1 MVKTSFDYYTR
12 PGLSMT
18 RWSLLLA
25 VLLLPRLL
33 GAQAAGCWTTPPAL
47 PDSAITLA
55 ALGHRTAHAVRI
67 TGAPPATD
75 GHLDEAAWCSAP
87 AATYSIMT
95 SPAPGRLASLPTVS
109 RVLYD
114 DDAVYFGIR
123 LWDPHPDSI
132 LAPFPRRD
140 DENISDWVFVEL
152 DTRHDRRSGFSF
164 GLNPRGVQVDGLWSD
179 DVNYDPAWNGVWQGA
194 SARDAQGWTAEFRI
208 PYSELALAS
217 GAAGTP
223 LTWGLNVYRYTPHR
237 GESSNWSPRLPSFA
251 GVVSHFNDLDGIVT
265 PRNHSRVDL
274 LPYVSVTG
282 SRASET
288 SEARAAA
295 GTEFRY
301 RPSSSTRVAVS
312 LHPDFGQVEA
322 DPSQVNLTTF
332 ETFLPEQRPLF
343 LESAQLLQFGTPLS
357 YHSRGTAFDQ
367 EAPFYSRRIGR
378 NSTVLGALRVN
389 GRTAGGWSGGLLDA
403 WTDSK
408 TDPLT
413 HFVAAR
419 LVREQ
424 QDGRAALGMIGTW
437 AHRFAM
443 DDEEA
448 TRLAGNA
455 VAIGADGRL
464 RFGGDAWQLSGSML
478 ASRVNGSEAMI
489 RGVEIA
495 QGYARPDSVRDRPKP
510 LDPATSLIGIA
521 MQGAL
526 ERTSGSL
533 TTGLSTRLVS
543 RGFELNDLGFQRN
556 SDWLLLATHWQW
568 LHYRPGHLI
577 RRWSVGSKQLGA
589 GWTLGGLRRSSVANL
604 TGTLDFRNYWG
615 ATVSWDHEFPAIDPE
630 ILRGGPAFRLPAR
643 ERYEVTGHTDSRRRW
658 QVNLTTSAEREPA
671 TGSWSWEVSPD
682 FFAFVTD
689 RLQLGLT
696 PLVGEAREVWQYVA
710 TAEDQAGIPHYV
722 LGRLHQTT
730 ASLTARGTYAFSSH
744 LTIQLYS
751 QLFLSDGWFDELKE
765 VTAPR
770 DPEPDRR
777 VSALGSEPAFEV
789 PDPDFSDRE
798 LHLNLLLRWEF
809 LPGST
814 LFLVWTHSRSADVPT
829 RFSLGDDVRTL
840 LRGPAENALQAK
852 VSYWIGGLGRG
863 G

>member
-1 MVKTSFDYYTR
+1 MVKTSFDYYTLS
-12 PGLSMT
+12 GLLMT
-18 RWSLLLA
+18 RRLL
-25 VLLLPRLL
+25 VLLILLHPARL
-33 GAQAAGCWTTPPAL
+33 GAQAPGCWVTPPAP
-47 PDSAITLA
+47 PDSAVRVT

-67 TGAPPATD
+67 SGAPPAID
-75 GHLDEAAWCSAP
+75 GRLTEAAWCEAP
-87 AATYSIMT
+87 AATYSIIS
-95 SPAPGRLASLPTVS
+95 SPAPGKVASLSTVT

-114 DDAVYFGIR
+114 DDAVYFAVR

-164 GLNPRGVQVDGLWSD
+164 GLNPRGVQVDGLWYD

-251 GVVSHFNDLDGIVT
+251 GIVSHFNDLDGIVA
-265 PRNHSRVDL
+265 PPGHSRVDVR
-274 LPYVSVTG
+274 PYVSVTG
-282 SRASET
+282 SRAHET
-288 SEARAAA
+288 SDARAAV
-295 GTEFRY
+295 GTELRY
-301 RPSSSTRVAVS
+301 RPSSSTRAALS

-343 LESAQLLQFGTPLS
+343 LESAQLLQFGAPLS
-357 YHSRGTAFDQ
+357 YHSRGTSFDE

-378 NSTVLGALRVN
+378 NSTVLGALRVS
-389 GRTAGGWSGGLLDA
+389 GRQATGWSGGLLDA
-403 WTDSK
+403 WTNSES
-408 TDPLT
+408 DPLT
-413 HFVAAR
+413 HFAAAR
-419 LVREQ
+419 LVREGS
-424 QDGRAALGMIGTW
+424 DGRAALGMIGTW
-437 AHRFAM
+437 THRFGM
-443 DDEEA
+443 EDLEA

-455 VAIGADGRL
+455 LSIGADGRL
-464 RFGGDAWQLSGSML
+464 RFGDDAWQLTGSAL
-478 ASRVNGSEAMI
+478 ASRVHGSETI
-489 RGVEIA
+489 VRNLELEH
-495 QGYARPDSVRDRPKP
+495 GYARPDSVREQPRP
-510 LDPATSLIGIA
+510 LDPATSLTGIA

-526 ERTSGSL
+526 ERTSGTL
-533 TTGLSTRLVS
+533 TTGLSTRLVT

-556 SDWLLLATHWQW
+556 SDWLLVAAHWQS
-568 LHYRPGHLI
+568 LHYHPGHLI
-577 RRWSVGSKQLGA
+577 RRWSIGSSQLGA

-604 TGTLDFRNYWG
+604 TGALDFRNYWG
-615 ATVSWDHEFPAIDPE
+615 VTLSWDHEFPATDPE

-643 ERYEVTGHTDSRRRW
+643 DHYEVTGHTDSRKRW
-658 QVNLTTSAEREPA
+658 QVNLTASAEREPA
-671 TGSWSWEVSPD
+671 TGSWRWEVTPD

-696 PLVGEAREVWQYVA
+696 PLVGQAREAWQYVA
-710 TAEDQAGIPHYV
+710 TAEDQVGTPHYV

-751 QLFLSDGWFDELKE
+751 QLFLSDGWFDDLKE

-770 DPEPDRR
+770 DPEPEHR
-777 VSALGSEPAFEV
+777 VGELGVAPGFEV
-789 PDPDFSDRE
+789 ANPDFSDRE

-814 LFLVWTHSRSADVPT
+814 LFLVWTHARLADAPT
-829 RFSLGDDVRTL
+829 RFSLGDDLSTL
-840 LRGPAENALQAK
+840 MRGPAENALQAK
-852 VSYWIGGLGRG
+852 LSYWIGGLGRG